1 MAFKQIRNF
10 YPAEM
15 GSRQGWCEQNVREG
29 FRITKGTCPSAK
41 ADMEAQ
47 KRAGTFHAGNPPA
60 NIAVP
65 VFCDTAS
72 KFEHV
77 VASDHG
83 RVYSDKKYI
92 PNGLKAFN
100 VFGWGELCDGVRVVE
115 PTADPST
122 GFLPARG
129 YWRKGDTDP
138 RIGRLDAFLAK
149 TFPGYFPKEVKNL
162 PGNYYGNTTTKWIR
176 ELQRRT
182 GLLQDGC
189 TGPITYAKLKSFG
202 FKG

>member
-29 FRITKGTCPSAK
+29 FRITKGTYPSAK

-65 VFCDTAS
+65 VFCNTAS

-83 RVYSDKKYI
+83 RVYSDKKLI

-138 RIGRLDAFLAK
+138 RIGQMSAWMRA
-149 TFPGYFPKEVKNL
+149 TFPAYTPASALGQYFGPNL
-162 PGNYYGNTTTKWIR
+162 EKSVR
-176 ELQRRT
+176 EFQRRT
-182 GLLQDGC
+182 NLLADGC
-189 TGPITYAKLKSFG
+189 VGPKTYAKMQAYG

>member
-29 FRITKGTCPSAK
+29 FRITKGTYPSAK

-83 RVYSDKKYI
+83 RVYSDKKFI
-92 PNGLKAFN
+92 PNGLKAFK
-100 VFGWGELCDGVRVVE
+100 VIGWGELCDGVRVVE
-115 PTADPST
+115 PTVDPST

-138 RIGRLDAFLAK
+138 RIGQMSAWMRS
-149 TFPGYFPKEVKNL
+149 TFPAYTPASALGQYFGPNL
-162 PGNYYGNTTTKWIR
+162 EKSVR
-176 ELQRRT
+176 EFQRRT
-182 GLLQDGC
+182 NLLADGC
-189 TGPITYAKLKSFG
+189 VGPKTYAKMQAYG

>member
-29 FRITKGTCPSAK
+29 FRITKGTYPSAK

-65 VFCDTAS
+65 VFCNTAS

-138 RIGRLDAFLAK
+138 RIGKMSAWMRA
-149 TFPGYFPKEVKNL
+149 TFPAYTPASALGQYFGPNL
-162 PGNYYGNTTTKWIR
+162 EKSVR
-176 ELQRRT
+176 EFQRRT
-182 GLLQDGC
+182 SLLADGC
-189 TGPITYAKLKSFG
+189 VGPKTYAKMQAYG

>member
-29 FRITKGTCPSAK
+29 FRITKGTYPSAK

-83 RVYSDKKYI
+83 RVYSDKKFI
-92 PNGLKAFN
+92 PNGLKAFK
-100 VFGWGELCDGVRVVE
+100 VIGWGELCDGVRVVE

-138 RIGRLDAFLAK
+138 RIGQMSAWMRA
-149 TFPGYFPKEVKNL
+149 TFPAYTPASALGQYFGPNL
-162 PGNYYGNTTTKWIR
+162 EKSVR
-176 ELQRRT
+176 EFQRRT
-182 GLLQDGC
+182 NLLADGC
-189 TGPITYAKLKSFG
+189 VGPKTYAKMQAYG